1 MILSR
6 GGSLRIPFIE
16 RSQAVHGRMPA
27 ILLTAA
33 MATWPC
39 LSYGCDDG
47 TIGPCA
53 PGRSEGGSAIGTR
66 SLDEPTPGNPIV
78 DTVRSLGTQVVDD
91 ATYLFTSPLRID
103 GKGALI
109 VGAIGAGIGGLMVAD
124 KTIQRAF
131 QENRTEATDEIARTL
146 ETIGFSRTVLGANV
160 ALIGAGWLFRQHEE
174 GNKLMRT
181 ALVGLE
187 AQMFTEG
194 LVGLTKF
201 TVGRARPGAGL
212 DTQTFEPFEGF
223 DKSFP
228 SSHAA
233 RSFAVAAVFAD
244 AYPQPVP
251 FLLYTGAALISL
263 SRIHTN
269 EHFSSD
275 VFAGA
280 ALGFVIGKVLSWRHQ
295 HPDILPGWSILP
307 FVPDARGGL
316 GFTIDVRF

>member
-1 MILSR
+1 M
-6 GGSLRIPFIE
+6 
-16 RSQAVHGRMPA
+16 A
-27 ILLTAA
+27 ILLAA
-33 MATWPC
+33 SFIAWAPV
-39 LSYGCDDG
+39 SYGCDDG
-47 TIGPCA
+47 TIGPCVSGD
-53 PGRSEGGSAIGTR
+53 PWKDSVNELGSHDESRGTGQV
-66 SLDEPTPGNPIV
+66 LN
-78 DTVRSLGTQVVDD
+78 TVGSLGKQVIDD
-91 ATYLFTSPLRID
+91 TTYLLTSPLRID
-103 GKGALI
+103 GKSALI
-109 VGAIGAGIGGLMVAD
+109 LGGVAAGIGGLMVAD
-124 KTIQRAF
+124 KSIQRAF
-131 QENRTEATDEIARTL
+131 QENRTDTNDEIAKTF

-160 ALIGAGWLFRQHEE
+160 ALIGAGWLFRGHGE

-181 ALVGLE
+181 ALVSLE
-187 AQMFTEG
+187 AQLFTEG

-201 TVGRARPGAGL
+201 TVGRARPDAEEGVQSY
-212 DTQTFEPFEGF
+212 DPFDGF

-251 FLLYTGAALISL
+251 FLVYTGAVLISL

-316 GFTIDVRF
+316 GFTVDVRF

>member
-1 MILSR
+1 MR
-6 GGSLRIPFIE
+6 RIYPA
-16 RSQAVHGRMPA
+16 AV
-27 ILLTAA
+27 LT
-33 MATWPC
+33 TVLISWPC

-47 TIGPCA
+47 TVGPCA
-53 PGRSEGGSAIGTR
+53 PGRSENEASLGTR
-66 SLDEPTPGNPIV
+66 SLDEPTGSKEIF
-78 DTVRSLGTQVVDD
+78 DTVRSLGSQVRDD
-91 ATYLFTSPLRID
+91 AAHLFTSPLRID
-103 GKGALI
+103 GKSALI

-131 QENRTEATDEIARTL
+131 QENRTDTNDEIAKAF

-160 ALIGAGWLFRQHEE
+160 ALIGAGWLLRKHE
-174 GNKLMRT
+174 GGDKLMRT
-181 ALVGLE
+181 ALVSLE
-187 AQMFTEG
+187 AQLFTEG
-194 LVGLTKF
+194 LVGLTKL
-201 TVGRARPGAGL
+201 TVGRARPDAEEGVQSY
-212 DTQTFEPFEGF
+212 DPFDGF

-251 FLLYTGAALISL
+251 FLVYTGAALISL

-316 GFTIDVRF
+316 GFTVDVRF

>member
-1 MILSR
+1 MS
-6 GGSLRIPFIE
+6 P
-16 RSQAVHGRMPA
+16 AV
-27 ILLTAA
+27 LLAA
-33 MATWPC
+33 MIIAWPQV
-39 LSYGCDDG
+39 SYGCGDG
-47 TIGPCA
+47 TIGPCV
-53 PGRSEGGSAIGTR
+53 PDGPRHESAFGPER
-66 SLDEPTPGNPIV
+66 REEPPENDGMLATAG
-78 DTVRSLGTQVVDD
+78 SLGKEVLDD
-91 ATYLFTSPLRID
+91 AKYLLTSPLRID
-103 GKGALI
+103 GTSALI
-109 VGAIGAGIGGLMVAD
+109 VGGIAAGIGGLMAAD

-131 QENRTEATDEIARTL
+131 QENRTDTNDEIAKTF

-181 ALVGLE
+181 ALVSLE
-187 AQMFTEG
+187 AQLFTEG
-194 LVGLTKF
+194 LVGLAKF

-212 DTQTFEPFEGF
+212 GTQTFEPFEGF

-251 FLLYTGAALISL
+251 FLVYTGAALISL
-263 SRIHTN
+263 SRIHVN
-269 EHFSSD
+269 EHFASD

-280 ALGFVIGKVLSWRHQ
+280 ALGFFVGKALSWRHQ
-295 HPDILPGWSILP
+295 HPDVLPGWSVLP

-316 GFTIDVRF
+316 GLTVEYRF

>member
-1 MILSR
+1 MR
-6 GGSLRIPFIE
+6 RISP
-16 RSQAVHGRMPA
+16 AV
-27 ILLTAA
+27 LLVAVLLA
-33 MATWPC
+33 WPHA
-39 LSYGCDDG
+39 SYGCDDG
-47 TIGPCA
+47 TIAPCA
-53 PGRSEGGSAIGTR
+53 PGTSWSESTLGSG
-66 SLDEPTPGNPIV
+66 SHDEPTGTGQV
-78 DTVRSLGTQVVDD
+78 LDTVGSLGKQVIDD
-91 ATYLFTSPLRID
+91 TTYLLTSPLRID
-103 GKGALI
+103 GKSALI
-109 VGAIGAGIGGLMVAD
+109 VGGIAAGIGGLMVAD

-131 QENRTEATDEIARTL
+131 QENRTDTNDEIAKTF

-160 ALIGAGWLFRQHEE
+160 ALIGAGWLFRGHEE

-181 ALVGLE
+181 ALVSLE
-187 AQMFTEG
+187 AQLFTEG

-212 DTQTFEPFEGF
+212 GTQTFEPFEGF

-251 FLLYTGAALISL
+251 FLVYTGAALISL

-275 VFAGA
+275 VLAGA

-295 HPDILPGWSILP
+295 HPDILRGWTVLP

-316 GFTIDVRF
+316 GFTVDVRF